1 MKKQQINGEP
11 LEFTGNV
18 MMKQLIFLQFGLENS
33 DQPIDLQYGG
43 DPQMIPQPN

>member
-18 MMKQLIFLQFGLENS
+18 MMKQFLYFCNLDWKIVINQ
-33 DQPIDLQYGG
+33 
-43 DPQMIPQPN
+43 